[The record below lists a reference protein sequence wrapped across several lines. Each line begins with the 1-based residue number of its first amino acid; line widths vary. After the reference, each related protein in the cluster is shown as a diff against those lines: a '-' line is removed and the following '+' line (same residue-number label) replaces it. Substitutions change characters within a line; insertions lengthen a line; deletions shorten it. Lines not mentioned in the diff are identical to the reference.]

1 MLQLNYHE
9 ATNQI
14 EKVINNNLN
23 KNRLKITKLEEEI
36 NGHKRALNNK
46 DYGDLLFT
54 YAYLGKI
61 VKNEFIYE
69 DENIKIPI
77 DPSISIFDN
86 GKKYFAKYSK
96 AKKAIPFIEEQIE
109 IASEELEVLAK
120 DQLLPVLTDTQAY
133 TFRYLFPTFEIDKSY
148 EVGERIIYE
157 DKFYKV
163 ITTHTS
169 QADWTPDVA
178 VSLFV
183 EISDPAIE
191 YPEFKKPYSAET
203 AYMKG
208 DKITFE
214 GNKYVS
220 TMDNNVYS
228 PTEYPQGWEAI

>member
-1 MLQLNYHE
+1 MGTGTEVIQDDPVIDMSKLIGY
-9 ATNQI
+9 
-14 EKVINNNLN
+14 KVITGDDYKQHLVFDEEKYNNYI
-23 KNRLKITKLEEEI
+23 KEENRK
-36 NGHKRALNNK
+36 
-46 DYGDLLFT
+46 
-54 YAYLGKI
+54 
-61 VKNEFIYE
+61 
-69 DENIKIPI
+69 
-77 DPSISIFDN
+77 
-86 GKKYFAKYSK
+86 
-96 AKKAIPFIEEQIE
+96 EQIE

-120 DQLLPVLTDTQAY
+120 EQLLPVLTDTQAY
-133 TFRYLFPTFEIDKSY
+133 TFRYLYPTFEIDKSY

-191 YPEFKKPYSAET
+191 YPEFKKPINAET
-203 AYMKG
+203 AYMTG

>member
-1 MLQLNYHE
+1 MIKVYVLTDINGNITRYSTIMGTGTEVIQDDPVIDMSKLVGY
-9 ATNQI
+9 
-14 EKVINNNLN
+14 KVITGDDYKQHLVFDEEKYNNYI
-23 KNRLKITKLEEEI
+23 KEENRK
-36 NGHKRALNNK
+36 
-46 DYGDLLFT
+46 
-54 YAYLGKI
+54 
-61 VKNEFIYE
+61 
-69 DENIKIPI
+69 
-77 DPSISIFDN
+77 
-86 GKKYFAKYSK
+86 
-96 AKKAIPFIEEQIE
+96 EQIE

-120 DQLLPVLTDTQAY
+120 EQLLPVLTDAQAY
-133 TFRYLFPTFEIDKSY
+133 TFRYLFPTFEIDKAY
-148 EVGERIIYE
+148 EVGERIMYE

-191 YPEFKKPYSAET
+191 YPEFKKPINAET
-203 AYMKG
+203 AYMEG

-228 PTEYPQGWEAI
+228 PTEYPQGWELI

>member
-1 MLQLNYHE
+1 MIKVYVLTDNNGNITRYSTIMGTGTEVIQDDPVIDMSKLIGY
-9 ATNQI
+9 
-14 EKVINNNLN
+14 KVITGDDYKQHLVFDEEKYNNYI
-23 KNRLKITKLEEEI
+23 KEENRK
-36 NGHKRALNNK
+36 
-46 DYGDLLFT
+46 
-54 YAYLGKI
+54 
-61 VKNEFIYE
+61 
-69 DENIKIPI
+69 
-77 DPSISIFDN
+77 
-86 GKKYFAKYSK
+86 
-96 AKKAIPFIEEQIE
+96 EQIE

-120 DQLLPVLTDTQAY
+120 EQLLPVLTDTQAY

-191 YPEFKKPYSAET
+191 YPEFKKPINAET
-203 AYMKG
+203 AYMTG

-220 TMDNNVYS
+220 VVDNNVYS
-228 PTEYPQGWEAI
+228 PAEYPQGWEAI

>member
-1 MLQLNYHE
+1 MIKVYVLTDNNGNITRYSTIMGTGAEVIQDDPVIDMSKLIGY
-9 ATNQI
+9 
-14 EKVINNNLN
+14 KVITGDDYKQHLVFDEEKYNNYI
-23 KNRLKITKLEEEI
+23 KEENRK
-36 NGHKRALNNK
+36 
-46 DYGDLLFT
+46 
-54 YAYLGKI
+54 
-61 VKNEFIYE
+61 
-69 DENIKIPI
+69 
-77 DPSISIFDN
+77 
-86 GKKYFAKYSK
+86 
-96 AKKAIPFIEEQIE
+96 EQIE

-120 DQLLPVLTDTQAY
+120 EQLLPVLTDAQAY

-191 YPEFKKPYSAET
+191 YPEFKKPINTET

-220 TMDNNVYS
+220 VIDNNVYS
-228 PTEYPQGWEAI
+228 PAEYPQGWELI

>member
-1 MLQLNYHE
+1 MIKFYVLTDNNENITRYSTIMGTGTEVIQDDPVIDMSKLIGY
-9 ATNQI
+9 
-14 EKVINNNLN
+14 KVITGDDYKQHLVFDEEKYNNYI
-23 KNRLKITKLEEEI
+23 KEENRK
-36 NGHKRALNNK
+36 
-46 DYGDLLFT
+46 
-54 YAYLGKI
+54 
-61 VKNEFIYE
+61 
-69 DENIKIPI
+69 
-77 DPSISIFDN
+77 
-86 GKKYFAKYSK
+86 
-96 AKKAIPFIEEQIE
+96 EQIE

-120 DQLLPVLTDTQAY
+120 EQLLPVLTDTQAY

-191 YPEFKKPYSAET
+191 YPEFKTPINAET

-208 DKITFE
+208 DNITFE

-228 PTEYPQGWEAI
+228 PTEYPQGWELI